1 MIPSNLRLLCF
12 YRRQKKIISWLL
24 LMLFNAVG
32 CVIISPNRAMTAAV
46 EIFSQHQTANTVAEL
61 VAKGKNL
68 YQAENYSAA
77 IQTLQQ
83 ALAEYQAREDNL
95 RQAMVLSNIALAYQ
109 QLGEWQQVNTYVRE
123 SFEKLE
129 NLAPNPKTNLILA
142 QTLDIQGR
150 LQLAQGNAELA
161 AQTWQQATETYQE
174 IGKETGIIRTRINQ
188 AQALQASGYY
198 RSSLKILNQ
207 LETTLQEKPDSITK
221 AVGLRSL
228 GNALLLVAET
238 ERARET
244 LQTSLEIAKSL
255 DSTQDTSAA
264 LFSLGN
270 IARSQLEYQ
279 QAIAYYQQAA
289 TKSANTNQKIKALLN
304 QFTLLRETENWSAI
318 PPLLAQIE
326 PLIPELPL
334 THGALYSQINY
345 AHNLIK
351 LREQALLNQTPLF
364 IAQPQIKSLLTTTIE
379 QARQLEDKPA
389 EAYALISLGRLYEL
403 ENQLT
408 SAQEVTQQ
416 ALIIA
421 QNLDARDIAYQG
433 QWQLGRLLKVQGQDQ
448 QAISPKARPAA
459 IAAYQQAV
467 TILQSLRSDLIAVNP
482 KIQFTFTENIEP
494 IYREYV
500 GLLLKSPDSA
510 EKNLIAAREA
520 IDSLQLAELEN
531 FFHATCLDA
540 QPVVIDQITD
550 RDDPTAAI
558 IYPIFLEDR
567 WEIILKLPQEK
578 LRHYTTPI
586 ENPNRVER
594 ILPRLTQSLSQR
606 NSSETL
612 PLAQQVYNWIIEPA
626 ENDLVNSNIKTL
638 VFVLDSPLRNIPMS
652 VLHDGQQYLIEKYG
666 IAITPGLQLIKPQ
679 PIAQQQLR
687 ALTAG
692 LTKARSG
699 FPPLRYVAD
708 ELNTVQ
714 SQISET
720 ETLVDRNFTSTA
732 FQSKIN
738 QLPFRVVHL
747 ATHGQFSSQAENT
760 FILTW
765 DDRINVNQLNNLLR
779 SSELDNEEAI
789 ELLVLSAC
797 ETLTGDKRAALGLA
811 GVAVRAG
818 ARSTLATLW
827 RVNDEA
833 TSLLMGGFYQGL
845 SDRNKTVTKAEA
857 LRQAQLTL
865 LKSDRFNRPHFW
877 ASYVLVGNWL

>member
-1 MIPSNLRLLCF
+1 MKYNPKIIKNQVSLLSSSRF
-12 YRRQKKIISWLL
+12 QKKIISWLL
-24 LMLFNAVG
+24 LVLFTAVG
-32 CVIISPNRAMTAAV
+32 CLILSPDRVMTATV
-46 EIFSQHQTANTVAEL
+46 EPLPQHQTSDTVAEL

-68 YQAENYSAA
+68 YEAENYSAT
-77 IQTLQQ
+77 IQTLKQ
-83 ALAEYQAREDNL
+83 ALAEYQVQEDNL

-123 SFEKLE
+123 SLEKLK
-129 NLAPNPKTNLILA
+129 NLAQSPENKLILA
-142 QTLDIQGR
+142 QTLDIKGR

-207 LETTLQEKPDSITK
+207 LETTLQEQPDSITK

-228 GNALLLVAET
+228 GNALLLVGET

-244 LQTSLEIAKSL
+244 LQTSLEIAESL
-255 DSTQDTSAA
+255 NSTEDISSA

-270 IARSQLEYQ
+270 LARSQLEYQ

-289 TKSANTNQKIKALLN
+289 TKSANTNQKIKAQLN
-304 QFTLLRETENWSAI
+304 QLSLLRETENWSDI
-318 PPLLAQIE
+318 PSLLAQIE
-326 PLIPELPL
+326 LLIPELPL
-334 THGALYSQINY
+334 THEAIYSRINY
-345 AHNLIK
+345 AQNVIK
-351 LREQALLNQTPLF
+351 LREQALQNQTPLS
-364 IAQPQIKSLLTTTIE
+364 IAQPQIENLLTTTVG
-379 QARQLEDKPA
+379 QARQLDDKPA

-421 QNLDARDIAYQG
+421 QNLDRRDIAYQG
-433 QWQLGRLLKVQGQDQ
+433 QWQLGRLLKVQEKDQ
-448 QAISPKARPAA
+448 QALAS
-459 IAAYQQAV
+459 YQQAV
-467 TILQSLRSDLIAVNP
+467 TTLQSLRSDLVAVNP
-482 KIQFTFTENIEP
+482 EIQFTFAESIEP

-586 ENPNRVER
+586 ENPSRVER
-594 ILPRLTQSLSQR
+594 ILQRLTQSLTQR

-626 ENDLVNSNIKTL
+626 ENDLANSNIKTL

-652 VLHDGQQYLIEKYG
+652 VLYDGQQYLIEKYA
-666 IAITPGLQLIKPQ
+666 IALAPGLQLVTPR
-679 PIAQQQLR
+679 PIAQQQLK

-692 LTKARSG
+692 LTEARGG
-699 FPPLRYVAD
+699 FPPLRYVET

-714 SQISET
+714 SQIGET
-720 ETLVDRNFTSTA
+720 ELLLNDDFTSTD
-732 FQSKIN
+732 FQAQIA
-738 QLPFRVVHL
+738 QLPFPVVHL

-779 SSELDNEEAI
+779 SSDLDREEAI

-833 TSLLMGGFYQGL
+833 TALLMGQFYQELG
-845 SDRNKTVTKAEA
+845 DQTIPTTKAEA
-857 LRQAQLTL
+857 IRRAQLAL
-865 LKSDRFNRPHFW
+865 LKNPRFNRPHFW
-877 ASYVLVGNWL
+877 APYVLVGNWL

>member
-1 MIPSNLRLLCF
+1 MIPSNLSFLSF
-12 YRRQKKIISWLL
+12 YCRQKKIISWLL

-46 EIFSQHQTANTVAEL
+46 EVFPQHQTANTVAEL

-77 IQTLQQ
+77 IQTLKQ
-83 ALAEYQAREDNL
+83 ALAEYQAQEDNL

-123 SFEKLE
+123 SLDVLE
-129 NLAPNPKTNLILA
+129 NLAPSPETNLILA

-207 LETTLQEKPDSITK
+207 LETTLEEQPDSTTK

-228 GNALLLVAET
+228 GNALLLVGET
-238 ERARET
+238 EKARET

-255 DSTQDTSAA
+255 ESTQDTSAA

-304 QFTLLRETENWSAI
+304 QLTLLRETENWSAI

-334 THGALYSQINY
+334 THEALYSQINY

-351 LREQALLNQTPLF
+351 LREQALLNQTPLS
-364 IAQPQIKSLLTTTIE
+364 IAQPQIESLLTTTIE

-389 EAYALISLGRLYEL
+389 EAYALTSLGRLYEL

-421 QNLDARDIAYQG
+421 QNLEARDIAYQG

-448 QAISPKARPAA
+448 QAI
-459 IAAYQQAV
+459 AAYQQAV
-467 TILQSLRSDLIAVNP
+467 TTLQSLRSDLIAVNP
-482 KIQFTFTENIEP
+482 EIQFTFTENIEP

-520 IDSLQLAELEN
+520 IESLQLAELEN

-594 ILPRLTQSLSQR
+594 ILPRLTQSLSQS

-626 ENDLVNSNIKTL
+626 ENDLANSNIKTL

-692 LTKARSG
+692 LTEARGG

-708 ELNTVQ
+708 ELNTIQ
-714 SQISET
+714 SQVAEA
-720 ETLVDRNFTSTA
+720 ETLVDRDFTSNA

-779 SSELDNEEAI
+779 SSELGNQEVI